1 MDTGIVT
8 AASVTKLGPEHMDQ
22 VLIGGSHGGI
32 YAGYLA
38 AKAGARAIIL
48 NDAGGGLDN
57 AGFASLAYL
66 DALGRPGATV
76 AHDSARIG
84 DGDDMARR
92 GVISHVNDRA
102 AALGCAVG
110 QSAMACAEAM
120 RAAPLPSGAV
130 PSYEEA
136 RFLFSEDGESPAI
149 WGVDSASLLRPDDA
163 GQVVLTAS
171 HGALLGG
178 DAASAVK
185 YDVLACA
192 YNDAGV
198 GIDDIGISRLPALD
212 QRQIA
217 AVTVDCRTAR
227 IGDVRTMWQGG
238 VISHLNKT
246 ARRLD
251 VAAGDSLRSFAQK
264 AQKSAT

>member
-1 MDTGIVT
+1 
-8 AASVTKLGPEHMDQ
+8 
-22 VLIGGSHGGI
+22 
-32 YAGYLA
+32 
-38 AKAGARAIIL
+38 
-48 NDAGGGLDN
+48 
-57 AGFASLAYL
+57 
-66 DALGRPGATV
+66 
-76 AHDSARIG
+76 
-84 DGDDMARR
+84 
-92 GVISHVNDRA
+92 
-102 AALGCAVG
+102 
-110 QSAMACAEAM
+110 
-120 RAAPLPSGAV
+120 
-130 PSYEEA
+130 
-136 RFLFSEDGESPAI
+136 
-149 WGVDSASLLRPDDA
+149 
-163 GQVVLTAS
+163 VLTAS

-238 VISHLNKT
+238 VISHLNET

-251 VAAGDSLRSFAQK
+251 VAAGNSLRSFAQK
-264 AQKSAT
+264 AQKSAS